1 MKEVYTMNKI
11 IRKIQYLKVCSEDH
25 RNYYRVRALSVKKKK
40 ILNEIESGIR
50 PKTDMLLYKH
60 YDAAQNRILEEMD
73 QFLRD
78 WSLSSKF

>member
-1 MKEVYTMNKI
+1 MNKI
-11 IRKIQYLKVCSEDH
+11 IRKIQYLKACSEDH
-25 RNYYRVRALSVKKKK
+25 RNYYRARALSRKKAK

-78 WSLSSKF
+78 WSLPSRF